1 MGDLGIAFLV
11 ISVLVVVEIVFGYCM
26 TKLDAD
32 P

>member
-1 MGDLGIAFLV
+1 MGDLGIAILILSLFL
-11 ISVLVVVEIVFGYCM
+11 VVEIAFGYCM